1 VNKFAQGFLFELRKS
16 GAKIRITGT
25 SKIAPM
31 QAKLVHAAPDKIQ
44 STVGITGTKS
54 MKSPIASP
62 K

>member
-1 VNKFAQGFLFELRKS
+1 MTKFAQGFLFELLKA

-25 SKIAPM
+25 SKIAPL

-44 STVGITGTKS
+44 STVGLSGVKS
-54 MKSPIASP
+54 LRSPIASP